1 MRPLPRRKEV
11 NAMKIRISAAII
23 TLLTVWSC
31 IAEPVSAAI
40 LPGLPGDKNC
50 SAACDCTKCCKDNFN
65 TFYTYSISKVNTH
78 DWWAWF
84 NAGQPPGIGCDEIA
98 LVAWFATAVMCV
110 LGGEEVIP
118 CLGLAWM
125 LYYIDLVL
133 CFNNCNEGI
142 CN

>member
-1 MRPLPRRKEV
+1 
-11 NAMKIRISAAII
+11 MKIRTIAAMIA
-23 TLLTVWSC
+23 LLVAWTCV
-31 IAEPVSAAI
+31 AQTASAAI

-50 SAACDCTKCCKDNFN
+50 NAACDCTKCCTDNFS
-65 TFYTYSISKVNTH
+65 TFYRYGITGVNAN

-84 NAGQPPGIGCDEIA
+84 NAGQPKGIGCDEIA

-110 LGGEEVIP
+110 LGGEEVVP

-133 CFNNCNEGI
+133 CYNTCNDGI